1 MKFSNCFIPT
11 TKETPNDATLPSH
24 QYLIR
29 GGFISQLGSGL
40 YNYMPL
46 GKIVLDKIKNIV
58 KEELDN
64 AGCQEVQLGFVTPME
79 LWEQSG
85 RASKMGLEMLR
96 IKDRKNNDFVLSP
109 TNEEAMVELV
119 KNRITSYKDLPL
131 NLYQINTKFRDE
143 ARPRFGLMRGR
154 EFLMKDGYSFHE
166 SEDDLIRE
174 FTLMEETYKKIFTR
188 LGLEFRV
195 VEADSGAIGGSG
207 SKEFHILAN
216 SGEDTI
222 VVCDNCDYGANIEA
236 AKRKPRVVDTVSI
249 GSGKI
254 ETPNCKTIEEVSNF
268 LKVKPSQAIKAVI
281 KKAVFEEG
289 SKIVVF
295 FVRGDDELEETKAC
309 NAVNALE
316 LTDASEEEIKEAG
329 LIAGYVGIVDLPE
342 NITYFIDNELK
353 SATQMIC
360 GANEE
365 NYHLTGIE
373 VCCKEEQLYADLVAV
388 QEGNICACCGGTLS
402 HTKGIE
408 AGHIFQLGTTYS
420 EPLGANFL
428 DANGKSQPFVMG
440 TYGVGVSRLVAAV
453 IEQSHDEKGCIWTK
467 DTAPFFV
474 DIIVS
479 NGKKED
485 ELQAGIDIY
494 EELNAN
500 GIEAIL
506 DDRKKE
512 RFGFKMGDFELIG
525 FPYAV
530 VIGKKFADGLVE
542 IICRKSG
549 ERGDVKKEDLLA
561 TLQRVHRENLSLH
574 RVINQVE
581 DI

>member
-24 QYLIR
+24 QFLIR
-29 GGFISQLGSGL
+29 AGFISQQGSGL

-46 GKIVLDKIKNIV
+46 GKIVLDKIRAVV

-64 AGCQEVQLGFVTPME
+64 AGCSEVQLGFVTPLE

-119 KNRITSYKDLPL
+119 KNRVTSYKDLPL

-166 SEDDLIRE
+166 SEEDMKKE
-174 FTLMEETYKKIFTR
+174 FAHMEATYRKIFTR
-188 LGLEFRV
+188 LGLKFRAV
-195 VEADSGAIGGSG
+195 DADSGAIGGSG
-207 SKEFHILAN
+207 SKEFHVLAN

-222 VVCDNCDYGANIEA
+222 VVCDNCQYAANIEA
-236 AKRKPRVVDTVSI
+236 ATRAPRVTNKLDADFA
-249 GSGKI
+249 KI
-254 ETPNCKTIEEVSNF
+254 ETPNLTTIEEVSSF
-268 LKVKPSQAIKAVI
+268 LKVDPSQTIKAVI
-281 KKAVFEEG
+281 KKAIFEEET
-289 SKIVVF
+289 KVVVF

-309 NAVNALE
+309 NAVDALE
-316 LTDASEEEIKEAG
+316 LEDANEDDMKSVG
-329 LIAGYVGIVDLPE
+329 LVAGYVGLVDFPE
-342 NITYFIDNELK
+342 DVLYFIDNELK
-353 SATQMIC
+353 DEHSMVC

-365 NYHLTGIE
+365 NYHLTGVD
-373 VCCKEEQLYADLVAV
+373 VCCKENELYADLVAV
-388 QEGNICACCGGTLS
+388 AQGNTCSCCGGTLS
-402 HTKGIE
+402 YTKGIE
-408 AGHIFQLGTTYS
+408 AGHIFQLGDTYS
-420 EPLGANFL
+420 SALDANFL
-428 DANGKSQPFVMG
+428 DANGKKQPFQMG
-440 TYGVGVSRLVAAV
+440 TYGIGVSRLIAAV
-453 IEQSHDEKGCIWTK
+453 IEQSHDEKGCIWTNE
-467 DTAPFFV
+467 TAPYLV

-479 NGKKED
+479 NAKKEV
-485 ELQAGIDIY
+485 ELDAGMKIYEDLKEAGIETI
-494 EELNAN
+494 
-500 GIEAIL
+500 I

-530 VIGKKFADGLVE
+530 VVGKKLEDDMVELVD
-542 IICRKSG
+542 RKTG
-549 ERGDVKKEDLLA
+549 EKIDMKLDEVVQTIQHKLRSKVDNSYDETKAFL
-561 TLQRVHRENLSLH
+561 
-574 RVINQVE
+574 
-581 DI
+581 